1 MVLDLE
7 WIINWGQR
15 SPITVMLAM
24 FSRGIQHSLA
34 SWEMMEDLDGIEFYQ
49 VVMVSNRTFDNIL
62 LFYILNTIFYIF
74 KVTPLKYN
82 MKVWYRQ

>member
-1 MVLDLE
+1 
-7 WIINWGQR
+7 
-15 SPITVMLAM
+15 MLAM
-24 FSRGIQHSLA
+24 FSKGIQHSLA

-62 LFYILNTIFYIF
+62 LFYILNIIFYIF

>member
-24 FSRGIQHSLA
+24 FSKGIQHSLA

-49 VVMVSNRTFDNIL
+49 VVMVSNRTFDNVL
-62 LFYILNTIFYIF
+62 LLYKIFYSF
-74 KVTPLKYN
+74 KVIPLKYN
-82 MKVWYRQ
+82 LKVW

>member
-24 FSRGIQHSLA
+24 FSKGIQHSLA

-49 VVMVSNRTFDNIL
+49 VVTVSNRTFDNVL
-62 LFYILNTIFYIF
+62 LLYKIFYSF
-74 KVTPLKYN
+74 KVIPLKYN
-82 MKVWYRQ
+82 LKVW

>member
-24 FSRGIQHSLA
+24 FSKGIQHSLA
-34 SWEMMEDLDGIEFYQ
+34 SWEMTEDLDGIEFYQ
-49 VVMVSNRTFDNIL
+49 VVTVSNRTFDNVL
-62 LFYILNTIFYIF
+62 LLYKIFYIF
-74 KVTPLKYN
+74 KVIPLKYN
-82 MKVWYRQ
+82 LKGW

>member
-1 MVLDLE
+1 
-7 WIINWGQR
+7 
-15 SPITVMLAM
+15 M
-24 FSRGIQHSLA
+24 FSKGIQHSLA

-62 LFYILNTIFYIF
+62 LFYILNIIFYIF